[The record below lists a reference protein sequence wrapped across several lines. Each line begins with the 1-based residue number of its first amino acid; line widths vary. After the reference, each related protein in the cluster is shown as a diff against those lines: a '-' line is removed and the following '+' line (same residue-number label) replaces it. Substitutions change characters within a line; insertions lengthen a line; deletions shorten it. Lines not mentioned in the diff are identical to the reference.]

1 MAGDQKTQ
9 SDLSRLNSF
18 AMVIRPCF
26 LGLHIRL
33 TAPSI
38 KNSVGPGKRLVLSSR
53 RSLVGFISSPS
64 LFFPFRYANSF

>member
-38 KNSVGPGKRLVLSSR
+38 KNSVGPERALYSQAGCLWWVSSLLLLSFS
-53 RSLVGFISSPS
+53 
-64 LFFPFRYANSF
+64 